1 MNPDLDDRCDQPLEQ
16 VLSPIRKALRGELDI
31 PDGHVHTATAALG
44 LFRAIM
50 EQSDAIEVLRTSDAA
65 HAASANVRSLFE
77 AWIQLRYLL
86 KCCDNQVAA
95 SVKCRTF
102 ALLELHDFLLVSQG
116 ADADPTAID
125 KKLADLREVDD
136 EAVEEIIRLRAGELG
151 GSRFYWTGLG
161 PTALVKRVQET
172 IPPNTRFADLYK
184 FLSWD
189 AHHIM
194 APLLNATLQR
204 RDDDWHIQGSPR
216 QPHEEAARFASEL
229 AAQMVKDAW
238 SLLRTELSITPK
250 AAA

>member
-1 MNPDLDDRCDQPLEQ
+1 MTSDRPDLEQ
-16 VLSPIRKALRGELDI
+16 ILSRIRQALRGGLDI

-44 LFRAIM
+44 LFRVIM
-50 EQSDAIEVLRTSDAA
+50 EQSEAIELFRTSDAV
-65 HAASANVRSLFE
+65 HAAPANLRSLFE

-86 KCCDNQVAA
+86 KCCDSQVAA

-102 ALLELHDFLLVSQG
+102 AVLELRDFLVASEG
-116 ADADPTAID
+116 TDADPAAID
-125 KKLADLREVDD
+125 AKLADLREVDD
-136 EAVEEIIRLRAGELG
+136 EAVEEVVRLRAGELD

-161 PTALVKRVQET
+161 PTALVRRVQDT
-172 IPPNTRFADLYK
+172 IPPHTRLADQYK

-194 APLLNATLQR
+194 APLLNATLER
-204 RDDDWHIQGSPR
+204 RDDDWHIQVSPR
-216 QPHEEAARFASEL
+216 QAPEEVARFTSEL

-250 AAA
+250 AAP